1 MSASPADRKRKA
13 MKKILYFVLTMV
25 CLFVL
30 GGCGGGTQKAEAPVQ
45 KQAAAETVLRVGTDA
60 DYPPFEYYQEA
71 SKAFTGFDI
80 ELMQGV
86 AQEMGYSR
94 VEFVNLDF
102 DKLLP
107 ALNEKKV
114 DAVISCLTVTEERK
128 GKVDFTEPYLDS
140 PNVVVALTGAKFS
153 GADTLKDKSI
163 AVEAGSIHVKES
175 KKYSDKVVECSYAGE
190 ALKMVADKKA
200 DFAIMDHY
208 TARFFITHNYNSK
221 LTVLSAMPDNK
232 DTGIAIAVAKGNKEM
247 LDKVNA
253 GLGKYKTTAAFM
265 QLKNTYFGKLEK

>member
-1 MSASPADRKRKA
+1 
-13 MKKILYFVLTMV
+13 MKKILCFIFAVI
-25 CLFVL
+25 CLLVL
-30 GGCGGGTQKAEAPVQ
+30 GGCGGGTQTAEAPVQ

-60 DYPPFEYYQEA
+60 DYSPFEYYQEA

-94 VEFVNLDF
+94 VEFLNLDF

-107 ALNEKKV
+107 ALNDKKV

-140 PNVVVALTGAKFS
+140 PNVVVGLTGAKFS
-153 GADTLKDKSI
+153 SADTLKDKSI
-163 AVEAGSIHVKES
+163 AVEAESIHVKAA
-175 KKYSDKVVECSYAGE
+175 KKYSNKVTECGGAEE
-190 ALKMVADKKA
+190 ALKLVADKKA
-200 DFAIMDHY
+200 DFSIMDHY
-208 TARFFITHNYNSK
+208 TARFFITNNYNGK
-221 LTVLSAMPDNK
+221 LAVMATMPDNK
-232 DTGIAIAVAKGNKEM
+232 DTGIAIAVSKGNKEM

-253 GLGKYKTTAAFM
+253 GLEKYKTTAAFM
-265 QLKNTYFGKLEK
+265 QLKNTYFGKLK

>member
-1 MSASPADRKRKA
+1 
-13 MKKILYFVLTMV
+13 MKKFLCFVLTMV

-30 GGCGGGTQKAEAPVQ
+30 AGCGGGVQKTEAPAQ
-45 KQAAAETVLRVGTDA
+45 KQTDAEKVLRVGTDA

-86 AQEMGYSR
+86 AKEMGYNR

-107 ALNEKKV
+107 ALNDKKV

-140 PNVVVALTGAKFS
+140 PNVAVGPAGTNFS
-153 GADTLKDKSI
+153 SMDVLKGKSV
-163 AVEAGSIHVKES
+163 AVEAGSIHVKEA

-200 DFAIMDHY
+200 DFAIMDYY

-221 LTVLSAMPDNK
+221 LTVLTAMPDNK

>member
-1 MSASPADRKRKA
+1 
-13 MKKILYFVLTMV
+13 MKKILCFIFAVV
-25 CLFVL
+25 CLLVL
-30 GGCGGGTQKAEAPVQ
+30 GGCGGGTQTAEAPVQ

-60 DYPPFEYYQEA
+60 DYPPFEYYQET
-71 SKAFTGFDI
+71 SKTFTGFDI

-86 AQEMGYSR
+86 AKEMGYSR

-107 ALNEKKV
+107 ALNDKKV

-128 GKVDFTEPYLDS
+128 GKVDFTEPYLES
-140 PNVVVALTGAKFS
+140 PNVAVGPAGTNFNGMGV
-153 GADTLKDKSI
+153 LKGKSV
-163 AVEAGSIHVKES
+163 AVEAGSIHVKEA
-175 KKYSDKVVECSYAGE
+175 KKFSDKVVECSYAGE

-232 DTGIAIAVAKGNKEM
+232 DTGIAISVAKGNKEM

-253 GLGKYKTTAAFM
+253 GLAKYKTTAAFM
-265 QLKNTYFGKLEK
+265 QLKNTYFGKLDK